1 MSVDYKILAEQFE
14 SIIDHLPA
22 LVFYKDRNNCFIH
35 VNKYV
40 ADAYNKSKK
49 EMEGASLY
57 DLTTKEEADAY
68 YQDDLHVMNTGVAKL
83 NIEEKWNTKDGL
95 RWVSTSKIPFLDKD
109 GAIVGVIGFSIDVTD
124 RKHADHLI
132 KELIRKLALDKDYA
146 EKNSLT
152 DSLTRIPNRRHFDD
166 TLKKEYFRL
175 KRSNGFLSLVMLDID
190 FFKRYNDRY
199 GHLAGDD
206 CLLRVASAIRAAVLR
221 TSDFAARYGG
231 EEFAVILPE
240 TTEAGAAVIANRLLN
255 AVAALSIPHEDSE
268 TSYVTVSI
276 GVATVR
282 PDQIETPDKII
293 EIADNALCCA
303 KRDGRNRYVLVA
315 SAISVK
321 EEKNS
326 FINLVW
332 HESDRCGNSTID
344 KQHEELYKLSNKLI
358 YFISSGRNRRECEF
372 LLNQLIDD
380 TVTHFRDEEEIL
392 RKISFPLTEAHQNIH
407 HKLTLKA
414 AELLNKFNNNE
425 LAVDELIKFIAIDMI
440 LEHLLVEDKKYYSY
454 LKDEKHA

>member
-1 MSVDYKILAEQFE
+1 MSVDYKLLSEQYE

-57 DLTTKEEADAY
+57 DLTSKEEAEAY

-83 NIEEKWNTKDGL
+83 NIEESWNTKDGL
-95 RWVSTSKIPFLDKD
+95 RWVSTSKIPFVDKD
-109 GAIVGVIGFSIDVTD
+109 GVIVGVIGISIDITE

-132 KELIRKLALDKDYA
+132 KELIHKLALDKDYA

-175 KRSNGFLSLVMLDID
+175 KRTNGFLTLVMLDID
-190 FFKRYNDRY
+190 HFKRYNDRY

-240 TTEAGAAVIANRLLN
+240 TNEAGAAIIANRLLN
-255 AVAALSIPHEDSE
+255 AVAALSIPHEESE
-268 TSYVTVSI
+268 KSYVTVSI

-282 PDQIETPDKII
+282 PDQIETPDRII
-293 EIADNALCCA
+293 EIADNALYSA
-303 KRDGRNRYVLVA
+303 KKNGRNRYVMVA
-315 SAISVK
+315 SATTAK
-321 EEKNS
+321 EQPDG

-332 HESDRCGNSTID
+332 YESDRCGNNTID
-344 KQHEELYKLSNKLI
+344 KQHEDLYKLSNKLI
-358 YFISSGRNRRECEF
+358 FAISSGRNRRECEF
-372 LLNQLIDD
+372 LLNQLKDD
-380 TVTHFRDEEEIL
+380 TIKHFHDEEEIL
-392 RKISFPLTEAHQNIH
+392 RKISYPLREAHQNIH
-407 HKLTLKA
+407 HKLAVEA
-414 AELLNKFNNNE
+414 AELLNKFNKNE
-425 LAVDELIKFIAIDMI
+425 LAVDVLIKFIAVDMI

-454 LKDEKHA
+454 LKEEKK